1 VTGVEGGHLPA
12 TFAESVAALE
22 ARGRFG
28 IRLGLG
34 RTRALLAAL
43 GHPEQGI
50 RGALIGGTNG
60 KGSVVALV
68 GACLAA
74 AGYRA
79 GETPKPHLVSYR
91 ERIRIAGHPIA
102 PDDFTSLV
110 RAGLP
115 VADRVARRHG
125 PPTEFE
131 LLTALA
137 FRHFADARVD
147 LAVVEV
153 GLGGRL
159 DATHA
164 WDGGVAAITNVD
176 LDHTEHLGPTVELI
190 AREKAAIVMRGDLAI
205 TGATGPALGPLRR
218 RARRV
223 GVALLEV
230 SPAPVLAFDRGGLVV
245 ELPGLGAVRIGLLG
259 RHQAANVA
267 VADAVLDA
275 LGMAGI
281 AHVGPAARRAGYAAA
296 RWPGRLELLDL
307 PGAGPRGADAEV
319 LLDGAHNPAG
329 ARALAAAL
337 DELRPELRGFAGS
350 TAGWAAASR
359 SSGAS
364 VSAPAASSLSP
375 SARRAAPVTL
385 VIGTMAD
392 KDVDGLIA
400 ALGTSRSLAGARVIA
415 TAVPGGRALPPEA
428 LAARWQ
434 AAFPESDVG
443 FAADPIA
450 ALERAVTTAEG
461 PVVVAGSLYLV
472 GAARARFVDDPEL
485 RDPGASG
492 PA

>member
-1 VTGVEGGHLPA
+1 MSGVEGGDLPA
-12 TFAESVAALE
+12 SFTESVAALQ

-68 GACLAA
+68 GACLVAE
-74 AGYRA
+74 GYRA

-91 ERIRIAGHPIA
+91 ERIRIAGHPITA
-102 PDDFTSLV
+102 ADFTRLV

-115 VADRVARRHG
+115 VANEVARRHG

-137 FRHFADARVD
+137 FRHFAGVGVD
-147 LAVVEV
+147 LALVEV

-176 LDHTEHLGPTVELI
+176 LDHTEYLGPTVEAI
-190 AREKAAIVMRGDLAI
+190 AREKAAIIMPGDVAI
-205 TGATGPALGPLRR
+205 TGATGPALGPIRR
-218 RARRV
+218 RARRA
-223 GVALLEV
+223 GVTLVEV
-230 SPAPVLAFDRGGLVV
+230 SPARVLAADRHGLFV
-245 ELPGLGAVRIGLLG
+245 ELPGLGAVRVGLLG

-275 LGMAGI
+275 LGAAGI
-281 AHVGPAARRAGYAAA
+281 AHVGPEARRTGYAAA

-307 PGAGPRGADAEV
+307 PAAGPRGADAEV

-329 ARALAAAL
+329 ARSLAAAL
-337 DELRPELRGFAGS
+337 DELRPELRGFAGG
-350 TAGWAAASR
+350 TV
-359 SSGAS
+359 SGGT
-364 VSAPAASSLSP
+364 VAPAS
-375 SARRAAPVTL
+375 APVTL
-385 VIGTMAD
+385 VIGMMAD

-400 ALGTSRSLAGARVIA
+400 ALGTSRALAGARVIA
-415 TAVPGGRALPPEA
+415 TAVPGARALAPEA
-428 LAARWQ
+428 LAARWHGAHPDADIRVAPDP
-434 AAFPESDVG
+434 AAAVD
-443 FAADPIA
+443 
-450 ALERAVTTAEG
+450 RAVATAEG

-472 GAARARFVDDPEL
+472 GAARARLVDDPEL
-485 RDPGASG
+485 RDPGDAGS
-492 PA
+492 A

>member
-1 VTGVEGGHLPA
+1 MSGAEGDDLPA
-12 TFAESVAALE
+12 SFAGSVAALQ

-43 GHPEQGI
+43 GNPEREI

-74 AGYRA
+74 AGYRV
-79 GETPKPHLVSYR
+79 GETPKPHLVTYR
-91 ERIRIAGHPIA
+91 ERIRVAGRPISA
-102 PDDFTSLV
+102 ADFTRLV

-137 FRHFADARVD
+137 LRHFADQDVD

-176 LDHTEHLGPTVELI
+176 LDHMEHLGPTVEAI
-190 AREKAAIVMRGDLAI
+190 AREKAAIIMPGDLAI
-205 TGATGPALGPLRR
+205 TGAAGVALEPIRR
-218 RARRV
+218 RAGRV
-223 GVALLEV
+223 RAVLVEVA
-230 SPAPVLAFDRGGLVV
+230 PAPVLAADLGGLLVD
-245 ELPGLGAVRIGLLG
+245 LPGLGSTRVGLLG

-275 LGMAGI
+275 LGTAGI
-281 AHVGPAARRAGYAAA
+281 ARVGPDARRAGYAAA
-296 RWPGRLELLDL
+296 RWPGRLELLRL
-307 PGAGPRGADAEV
+307 PGAGPGGSDAEV

-329 ARALAAAL
+329 ARSLAAAL
-337 DELRPELRGFAGS
+337 DELRPLLRGARG
-350 TAGWAAASR
+350 
-359 SSGAS
+359 
-364 VSAPAASSLSP
+364 
-375 SARRAAPVTL
+375 ARRARGARDDRGGGAAPAGTPVTL
-385 VIGTMAD
+385 VVGMMAD
-392 KDVDGLIA
+392 KDVNGVIS
-400 ALGTSRSLAGARVIA
+400 ALRTSSALAGARVVA
-415 TAVPGGRALPPEA
+415 TAVPGGRALGADA
-428 LAARWQ
+428 LAARWR
-434 AAFPESDVG
+434 
-443 FAADPIA
+443 AADGEADIRVEPDPA
-450 ALERAVTTAEG
+450 AAIDRAVATADG

-472 GAARARFVDDPEL
+472 GAARARLVDDPEL
-485 RDPGASG
+485 RDPVA
-492 PA
+492 ATRA

>member
-1 VTGVEGGHLPA
+1 VSGSEGGDLPSS
-12 TFAESVAALE
+12 FAEAVAALQ

-50 RGALIGGTNG
+50 RGALIAGTNG

-68 GACLAA
+68 SACLVA

-91 ERIRIAGHPIA
+91 ERVRIAGTPISA
-102 PDDFTSLV
+102 TEFMRLV
-110 RAGLP
+110 RDGLP
-115 VADRVARRHG
+115 LADRVGRRHG

-137 FRHFADARVD
+137 FRHFADAGVD

-164 WDGGVAAITNVD
+164 WDGGVAVITNVD
-176 LDHTEHLGPTVELI
+176 LDHTEYLGPTVEAI
-190 AREKAAIVMRGDLAI
+190 AREKAAIIMPGDLAI
-205 TGATGPALGPLRR
+205 TGAAGPALGPIRR

-223 GVALLEV
+223 GVPLVEV
-230 SPAPVLAFDRGGLVV
+230 SAAAVRASDRHGLLVD
-245 ELPGLGAVRIGLLG
+245 LPGLRAVRVGLLG

-275 LGMAGI
+275 LATAGI
-281 AHVGPAARRAGYAAA
+281 AQVGAVARRTGYAAA

-329 ARALAAAL
+329 ARSLAAAL
-337 DELRPELRGFAGS
+337 DELRPEMRGAGDGP
-350 TAGWAAASR
+350 AGAAT
-359 SSGAS
+359 
-364 VSAPAASSLSP
+364 
-375 SARRAAPVTL
+375 APVTL
-385 VIGTMAD
+385 VIGMMAD
-392 KDVDGLIA
+392 KDLDGLIA
-400 ALGTSRSLAGARVIA
+400 ALGTSRALAGARVIA
-415 TAVPGGRALPPEA
+415 TAVPGARALRPET

-434 AAFPESDVG
+434 AANPAGTVQVALDP
-443 FAADPIA
+443 AAAID
-450 ALERAVTTAEG
+450 RAVTTAEG

-472 GAARARFVDDPEL
+472 GAVRARLVDDPEL
-485 RDPGASG
+485 RDPADAGSA
-492 PA
+492 

>member
-1 VTGVEGGHLPA
+1 MIRLEGGDLPA
-12 TFAESVAALE
+12 TFAESVAALQ

-43 GHPEQGI
+43 GHPELEI
-50 RGALIGGTNG
+50 RGALVGGTNG

-91 ERIRIAGHPIA
+91 ERIRIAGRPIA
-102 PDDFTSLV
+102 AADFVRLV
-110 RAGLP
+110 RTGLP
-115 VADRVARRHG
+115 IADRVAARHG

-137 FRHFADARVD
+137 FRHFADERVD

-190 AREKAAIVMRGDLAI
+190 AREKAAIIMPGDLAI
-205 TGATGPALGPLRR
+205 TAATGAALGPIRR
-218 RARRV
+218 RARRARV
-223 GVALLEV
+223 SLVEV
-230 SPAPVLAFDRGGLVV
+230 SPVRVLAADRDGLLL
-245 ELPGLGAVRIGLLG
+245 ELPRLGRVRVGLLG

-275 LGMAGI
+275 LGTAGI
-281 AHVGPAARRAGYAAA
+281 AQVGPDARRAGYAAA
-296 RWPGRLELLDL
+296 RWPGRLELLHV
-307 PGAGPRGADAEV
+307 PGAGPGGADAEV

-329 ARALAAAL
+329 ARSLAAAVG
-337 DELRPELRGFAGS
+337 ELRPELRGFG
-350 TAGWAAASR
+350 G
-359 SSGAS
+359 G
-364 VSAPAASSLSP
+364 
-375 SARRAAPVTL
+375 RAAPPPAQVTL
-385 VIGTMAD
+385 VIGMMAD
-392 KDVDGLIA
+392 KDVDGVIA
-400 ALGTSRSLAGARVIA
+400 ALGTTAALAGARVIT
-415 TAVPGGRALPPEA
+415 TAVPGGRAMPAEA
-428 LAARWQ
+428 LAARWR
-434 AAFPESDVG
+434 AAFPGAHVEATG
-443 FAADPIA
+443 EATAAI
-450 ALERAVTTAEG
+450 ERAVSTSDG

-472 GAARARFVDDPEL
+472 GAARAALVDDPDL
-485 RDPGASG
+485 RDPDDAG

>member
-1 VTGVEGGHLPA
+1 VSGVESGDLPIS
-12 TFAESVAALE
+12 FAESVAALQ

-68 GACLAA
+68 GACLVA

-91 ERIRIAGHPIA
+91 ERIRIAGHPITA
-102 PDDFTSLV
+102 AEFTRLV

-115 VADRVARRHG
+115 VADRVARRRG

-137 FRHFADARVD
+137 FRHFADVGVD
-147 LAVVEV
+147 LAIVEV

-176 LDHTEHLGPTVELI
+176 LDHTEHLGPTVEMI
-190 AREKAAIVMRGDLAI
+190 AREKAAIIMPGDLAI
-205 TGATGPALGPLRR
+205 TGAVGPALGPIRR
-218 RARRV
+218 RARRA
-223 GVALLEV
+223 GVNLVEV
-230 SPAPVLAFDRGGLVV
+230 SPAPVLSADRHGLLV
-245 ELPGLGAVRIGLLG
+245 ELPGLGAVRVGLLG

-275 LGMAGI
+275 LGAAGI
-281 AHVGPAARRAGYAAA
+281 AHVGPDARRTGYAAA

-329 ARALAAAL
+329 ARSLAAAL
-337 DELRPELRGFAGS
+337 DELRPELRGFAGAV
-350 TAGWAAASR
+350 AGGAVAGEMVAS
-359 SSGAS
+359 AS
-364 VSAPAASSLSP
+364 AS
-375 SARRAAPVTL
+375 APVTL
-385 VIGTMAD
+385 VIGMMAD

-400 ALGTSRSLAGARVIA
+400 ALGTSRALAGARIIA
-415 TAVPGGRALPPEA
+415 TAVPGARALAPEA
-428 LAARWQ
+428 LAARWH
-434 AAFPESDVG
+434 AAVPDAEVQV
-443 FAADPIA
+443 APDPAA
-450 ALERAVTTAEG
+450 ALDRAVATAEG

-472 GAARARFVDDPEL
+472 GAARARLVDDPEL
-485 RDPGASG
+485 RDPGDAG
-492 PA
+492 RA

>member
-1 VTGVEGGHLPA
+1 MSGAEGDDLPA
-12 TFAESVAALE
+12 SFAGSVAALQ

-43 GHPEQGI
+43 GNPEREL

-74 AGYRA
+74 AGYRV
-79 GETPKPHLVSYR
+79 GETPKPHLVTYR
-91 ERIRIAGHPIA
+91 ERIRVAGRPISA
-102 PDDFTSLV
+102 ADFTRLV

-137 FRHFADARVD
+137 LRHFADQDVD

-176 LDHTEHLGPTVELI
+176 LDHMEHLGPTVEAI
-190 AREKAAIVMRGDLAI
+190 AREKAAIIMPGDLAI
-205 TGATGPALGPLRR
+205 TGAAGVALEPIRR
-218 RARRV
+218 RAGRV
-223 GVALLEV
+223 RAVLVEVA
-230 SPAPVLAFDRGGLVV
+230 PAPVLAADLGGLLGD
-245 ELPGLGAVRIGLLG
+245 LPGLGSTRVGLLG

-275 LGMAGI
+275 LGTAGI
-281 AHVGPAARRAGYAAA
+281 ARVGPDARRAGYAAA
-296 RWPGRLELLDL
+296 RWPGRLELLRL
-307 PGAGPRGADAEV
+307 PGAGPGGSDAEV

-329 ARALAAAL
+329 ARSLAAAL
-337 DELRPELRGFAGS
+337 DELRPLLRGARDDRGAGDVASARGDSGLVASASRIRVTSPACTARSPPGTVSSATRRAPLAGS
-350 TAGWAAASR
+350 TPTARR
-359 SSGAS
+359 SS
-364 VSAPAASSLSP
+364 
-375 SARRAAPVTL
+375 
-385 VIGTMAD
+385 
-392 KDVDGLIA
+392 
-400 ALGTSRSLAGARVIA
+400 A
-415 TAVPGGRALPPEA
+415 T
-428 LAARWQ
+428 
-434 AAFPESDVG
+434 
-443 FAADPIA
+443 
-450 ALERAVTTAEG
+450 G
-461 PVVVAGSLYLV
+461 P
-472 GAARARFVDDPEL
+472 
-485 RDPGASG
+485 
-492 PA
+492 

>member
-137 FRHFADARVD
+137 FRHFADERVD

-205 TGATGPALGPLRR
+205 TGATGSALEPLRR

-230 SPAPVLAFDRGGLVV
+230 SPVRVLAFDRRGLVV
-245 ELPGLGAVRIGLLG
+245 ELPGLGAVRIALLG

-275 LGMAGI
+275 LGVAGI
-281 AHVGPAARRAGYAAA
+281 AHVGPDARRAGYAAA

-350 TAGWAAASR
+350 TASAAAS
-359 SSGAS
+359 
-364 VSAPAASSLSP
+364 
-375 SARRAAPVTL
+375 VTL

-428 LAARWQ
+428 LAARWL

-472 GAARARFVDDPEL
+472 GAARARLVDDPEL

>member
-1 VTGVEGGHLPA
+1 MTEVEGGHLPGS
-12 TFAESVAALE
+12 FAESIVALE

-43 GHPEQGI
+43 GHPEEGV

-102 PDDFTSLV
+102 AAEFTSLV
-110 RAGLP
+110 RGGLP

-125 PPTEFE
+125 SPTEFE

-147 LAVVEV
+147 LAIVEV

-176 LDHTEHLGPTVELI
+176 LDHTEHLGATVELI
-190 AREKAAIVMRGDLAI
+190 AREKAAIVMRGDRAI
-205 TGATGPALGPLRR
+205 TGATGTALGPIRR

-223 GVALLEV
+223 GVRLVEV
-230 SPAPVLAFDRGGLVV
+230 SPAPVLAFDRRGLVV
-245 ELPGLGAVRIGLLG
+245 ELPGLGAARVGLLG

-275 LGMAGI
+275 LGAAGI
-281 AHVGPAARRAGYAAA
+281 AHVGPEARRAGYAAA
-296 RWPGRLELLDL
+296 RWPGRMELLDV
-307 PGAGPRGADAEV
+307 PRAGPRGADAQV

-337 DELRPELRGFAGS
+337 DELRPELRGSGGPGVAP
-350 TAGWAAASR
+350 TAMPVAAR
-359 SSGAS
+359 SD
-364 VSAPAASSLSP
+364 
-375 SARRAAPVTL
+375 APVTL
-385 VIGTMAD
+385 VLGTMAD
-392 KDVDGLIA
+392 KDVDGLVA

-415 TAVPGGRALPPEA
+415 TAIPGGRALAPDA
-428 LAARWQ
+428 LAARWR
-434 AAFPESDVG
+434 AAFPASDVEV
-443 FAADPIA
+443 AADPAA
-450 ALERAVTTAEG
+450 ALDRAVTTAEG

-472 GAARARFVDDPEL
+472 GAARARLVDDPEL
-485 RDPGASG
+485 RDPDVAR

>member
-1 VTGVEGGHLPA
+1 MSGLEGGDLPA
-12 TFAESVAALE
+12 SFTESVAALQ

-60 KGSVVALV
+60 KGSVVAFV

-74 AGYRA
+74 EGYRA

-91 ERIRIAGHPIA
+91 ERIRIAGHPITA
-102 PDDFTSLV
+102 AEFTRLV

-115 VADRVARRHG
+115 VTNEVARRHG

-137 FRHFADARVD
+137 FRHFADVGVD

-164 WDGGVAAITNVD
+164 WDGGVAVITNVD
-176 LDHTEHLGPTVELI
+176 LDHTEYLGPTVEAI
-190 AREKAAIVMRGDLAI
+190 AREKAAIIMPGDLAT
-205 TGATGPALGPLRR
+205 TGATGPALGPIRR
-218 RARRV
+218 RARRA
-223 GVALLEV
+223 GVTLVEV
-230 SPAPVLAFDRGGLVV
+230 SPARVLAADRHGLLVG
-245 ELPGLGAVRIGLLG
+245 LPGLGAVRVGLLG

-275 LGMAGI
+275 LGAAGI
-281 AHVGPAARRAGYAAA
+281 AHVGPDARRTGYAAA

-329 ARALAAAL
+329 ARSLAAAL
-337 DELRPELRGFAGS
+337 DELRPELRGFAGG
-350 TAGWAAASR
+350 TVA
-359 SSGAS
+359 
-364 VSAPAASSLSP
+364 SAP
-375 SARRAAPVTL
+375 APVTL
-385 VIGTMAD
+385 VIGMMAD

-400 ALGTSRSLAGARVIA
+400 ALGTSRALAGARVIA
-415 TAVPGGRALPPEA
+415 TAVPGARALAPEA
-428 LAARWQ
+428 LAARWHGAVPDADVRVAPDP
-434 AAFPESDVG
+434 AAAVD
-443 FAADPIA
+443 
-450 ALERAVTTAEG
+450 RAVATAEG

-472 GAARARFVDDPEL
+472 GAARARLVDDPEL
-485 RDPGASG
+485 RDPGDAG
-492 PA
+492 WA

>member
-1 VTGVEGGHLPA
+1 VSGAEDADLRA
-12 TFAESVAALE
+12 SFAASVAALQ

-34 RTRALLAAL
+34 RTRELLAAL
-43 GHPEQGI
+43 GSPERQI
-50 RGALIGGTNG
+50 RGALVGGTNG

-79 GETPKPHLVSYR
+79 GETPKPHLVTYR
-91 ERIRIAGHPIA
+91 ERIRIAGHPISA
-102 PDDFTSLV
+102 AAFASLV
-110 RAGLP
+110 AAGLP

-137 FRHFADARVD
+137 FRHFADQGVD
-147 LAVVEV
+147 LAIVEV

-164 WDGGVAAITNVD
+164 WDGGVVAITNVD
-176 LDHTEHLGPTVELI
+176 LDHTEHLGPTVEAI
-190 AREKAAIVMRGDLAI
+190 AREKAAIIMPGDIAI
-205 TGATGPALGPLRR
+205 TGAGGPALGPIRR
-218 RARRV
+218 RARRARV
-223 GVALLEV
+223 SLLEV
-230 SPAPVLAFDRGGLVV
+230 SPAPVLAADRHGLLV
-245 ELPGLGAVRIGLLG
+245 ELPGLGATRVGLLG

-275 LGMAGI
+275 LAAAGI
-281 AHVGPAARRAGYAAA
+281 AHVGPDARRAGYAAA

-319 LLDGAHNPAG
+319 LFDGAHNPAG

-337 DELRPELRGFAGS
+337 DELRPELRGGAADPA
-350 TAGWAAASR
+350 TAPGRPSPSRAAT
-359 SSGAS
+359 
-364 VSAPAASSLSP
+364 PAARP
-375 SARRAAPVTL
+375 WAQAPVTL
-385 VIGTMAD
+385 VVGVMAD

-400 ALGTSRSLAGARVIA
+400 ALVTSRALAGARVIV
-415 TAVPGGRALPPEA
+415 TAVPGSRAMAPEA
-428 LAARWQ
+428 LAARWR
-434 AAFPESDVG
+434 AAVPEMEIRVVP
-443 FAADPIA
+443 DPA
-450 ALERAVTTAEG
+450 SAVDRAVASAEG

-472 GAARARFVDDPEL
+472 GAARARLVDDPEL
-485 RDPGASG
+485 RDPADAV

>member
-1 VTGVEGGHLPA
+1 MTGVGGGDLPA
-12 TFAESVAALE
+12 TFAESVLALQ

-43 GHPEQGI
+43 GHPEAGV
-50 RGALIGGTNG
+50 RGVLVGGTNG

-79 GETPKPHLVSYR
+79 GESPKPHLVTYR

-102 PDDFTSLV
+102 AADFTSLV

-115 VADRVARRHG
+115 VADRVAGRHG

-137 FRHFADARVD
+137 FRHFANAGVD

-176 LDHTEHLGPTVELI
+176 LDHMEHLGPTVEAI
-190 AREKAAIVMRGDLAI
+190 AHEKAAIIMPGDLAV
-205 TGATGPALGPLRR
+205 TGAQDAALGPVRR

-223 GVALLEV
+223 HVPLVEVRPAL
-230 SPAPVLAFDRGGLVV
+230 VLAADRRGLLV
-245 ELPGLGAVRIGLLG
+245 ELPGLGAVRVALLG
-259 RHQAANVA
+259 RHQAANIA

-275 LGMAGI
+275 LGAVGI
-281 AHVGPAARRAGYAAA
+281 AQVGVDARRAGYAAA
-296 RWPGRLELLDL
+296 RWPGRMELLEL
-307 PGAGPRGADAEV
+307 PGAGPGGSDAEV

-337 DELRPELRGFAGS
+337 DELRPELRGSGGGTGS
-350 TAGWAAASR
+350 PRGRVT
-359 SSGAS
+359 
-364 VSAPAASSLSP
+364 SAPTGAT
-375 SARRAAPVTL
+375 SAPTGAAPVTL
-385 VIGTMAD
+385 VIGMMGD
-392 KDVDGLIA
+392 KDVDGVIA

-415 TAVPGGRALPPEA
+415 TAVSGGRALGPEV

-434 AAFPESDVG
+434 AAFPDAVVRVAPDP
-443 FAADPIA
+443 AA
-450 ALERAVTTAEG
+450 AVDGAVAGAEG

-472 GAARARFVDDPEL
+472 GAARARLVDDPEL
-485 RDPGASG
+485 RDPDPAG

>member
-1 VTGVEGGHLPA
+1 VTGAGADHLPA
-12 TFAESVAALE
+12 SFAESVVALE

-91 ERIRIAGHPIA
+91 ERIRIAGHLIA
-102 PDDFTSLV
+102 AADFTGLV

-115 VADRVARRHG
+115 VADRVAGRHG

-147 LAVVEV
+147 LAIVEV

-176 LDHTEHLGPTVELI
+176 LDHTEHLGATVELI
-190 AREKAAIVMRGDLAI
+190 AREKAAIVMRGDLAV
-205 TGATGPALGPLRR
+205 TGATGSALGPIRR

-223 GVALLEV
+223 GVSMVEV
-230 SPAPVLAFDRGGLVV
+230 GPAPVLAFDRHGLVV
-245 ELPGLGAVRIGLLG
+245 ELSGLGAVRVGLLG
-259 RHQAANVA
+259 RHQAENVA

-275 LGMAGI
+275 LGAAGI
-281 AHVGPAARRAGYAAA
+281 AHVGPEARRAGYAAA
-296 RWPGRLELLDL
+296 RWPGRMELLDL
-307 PGAGPRGADAEV
+307 PGAGPRGADAQV

-337 DELRPELRGFAGS
+337 DELRPELRGSG
-350 TAGWAAASR
+350 GAATPVA
-359 SSGAS
+359 ATP
-364 VSAPAASSLSP
+364 VAASSSAP
-375 SARRAAPVTL
+375 SAAPVTL

-392 KDVDGLIA
+392 KDVDGLVA

-415 TAVPGGRALPPEA
+415 TAVPGGRAMAPGA

-434 AAFPESDVG
+434 AAFPASDVQV
-443 FAADPIA
+443 AVDPAA
-450 ALERAVTTAEG
+450 ALDRAVTTAEG

-472 GAARARFVDDPEL
+472 GAARAHLVDDPEL
-485 RDPGASG
+485 RDPDVAG

>member
-1 VTGVEGGHLPA
+1 MSGVEGSDLPV
-12 TFAESVAALE
+12 FYAESVAALQ

-34 RTRALLAAL
+34 RTRALLAAM
-43 GHPEQGI
+43 GHPERGI

-74 AGYRA
+74 EGYRA

-102 PDDFTSLV
+102 AGEFTRLV

-137 FRHFADARVD
+137 FGHFADVGVD
-147 LAVVEV
+147 LAIVEV

-176 LDHTEHLGPTVELI
+176 LDHTEYLGPTVEAI
-190 AREKAAIVMRGDLAI
+190 AREKAAIIMPGDLAI
-205 TGATGPALGPLRR
+205 SGAAGPAGGPIRR
-218 RARRV
+218 RARRA
-223 GVALLEV
+223 GVTLVEV
-230 SPAPVLAFDRGGLVV
+230 SPAPVLAADRHGLLV
-245 ELPGLGAVRIGLLG
+245 ELPGLGAIRVGLLG

-275 LGMAGI
+275 LDTAVI
-281 AHVGPAARRAGYAAA
+281 AHVGPDARRRGYAAA
-296 RWPGRLELLDL
+296 RWPGRLELLTL

-329 ARALAAAL
+329 ARSLAAAL
-337 DELRPELRGFAGS
+337 DELRPELRGFAGA
-350 TAGWAAASR
+350 TVGGGTVAGGTVAS
-359 SSGAS
+359 AS
-364 VSAPAASSLSP
+364 
-375 SARRAAPVTL
+375 APVTL
-385 VIGTMAD
+385 VIGMMAD

-400 ALGTSRSLAGARVIA
+400 ALGTSRVLAGARVVA
-415 TAVPGGRALPPEA
+415 TAVPGARALAPEA
-428 LAARWQ
+428 LAARWH
-434 AAFPESDVG
+434 AAIPDAEVQVAPDP
-443 FAADPIA
+443 AAA
-450 ALERAVTTAEG
+450 VERAVAIAEG

-472 GAARARFVDDPEL
+472 GAARARLVDDPDL
-485 RDPGASG
+485 RDPGDAG
-492 PA
+492 WG

>member
-1 VTGVEGGHLPA
+1 VTGAGADHLPA
-12 TFAESVAALE
+12 SFAESVVALE

-102 PDDFTSLV
+102 AADFTGLV

-115 VADRVARRHG
+115 VADRVAGRHG

-147 LAVVEV
+147 LAIVEV

-176 LDHTEHLGPTVELI
+176 LDHTEHLGATVELI
-190 AREKAAIVMRGDLAI
+190 AREKAAIVMRGDLAV
-205 TGATGPALGPLRR
+205 TGATGPALGPIRR

-223 GVALLEV
+223 GVSMVEV
-230 SPAPVLAFDRGGLVV
+230 GPAPVLAFDRHGLVV
-245 ELPGLGAVRIGLLG
+245 ELPGLGAVRVGLLG

-275 LGMAGI
+275 LGAAGI
-281 AHVGPAARRAGYAAA
+281 AHVGPEARRAGYAAA
-296 RWPGRLELLDL
+296 RWPGRMELLDL
-307 PGAGPRGADAEV
+307 PGAGPRGADAQV

-337 DELRPELRGFAGS
+337 DELRPELRGAGGAATPVATTPVAA
-350 TAGWAAASR
+350 TAVVA
-359 SSGAS
+359 SSGA
-364 VSAPAASSLSP
+364 P
-375 SARRAAPVTL
+375 SGAPVTL

-392 KDVDGLIA
+392 KDVDGLVA

-415 TAVPGGRALPPEA
+415 TAVPGGRAMAPGA

-434 AAFPESDVG
+434 AAFPASDVQV
-443 FAADPIA
+443 AVDPAA
-450 ALERAVTTAEG
+450 ALDRAVTIAEG

-472 GAARARFVDDPEL
+472 GAARARLVDDPEL
-485 RDPGASG
+485 RDPDVAG

>member
-1 VTGVEGGHLPA
+1 MSGAEGDDLPA
-12 TFAESVAALE
+12 SFAGSVAALQ

-43 GHPEQGI
+43 GSPERDI
-50 RGALIGGTNG
+50 RGVLIGGTNG

-68 GACLAA
+68 SACLAA
-74 AGYRA
+74 AGYRV

-91 ERIRIAGHPIA
+91 ERIRVAGRPIPA
-102 PDDFTSLV
+102 ADFARLV

-125 PPTEFE
+125 APTEFE

-137 FRHFADARVD
+137 FRHFADEEVD

-176 LDHTEHLGPTVELI
+176 LDHMEHLGPTVEAI
-190 AREKAAIVMRGDLAI
+190 AREKAAIIMPGDLAI
-205 TGATGPALGPLRR
+205 TGAAGTALGPIRR
-218 RARRV
+218 RAGRV
-223 GVALLEV
+223 GVVLVEV
-230 SPAPVLAFDRGGLVV
+230 VPVPVLAADLRGLLVD
-245 ELPGLGAVRIGLLG
+245 LPSLGSTRVSLLG

-275 LGMAGI
+275 LGTAGI
-281 AHVGPAARRAGYAAA
+281 AEVGPDARRAGYALA
-296 RWPGRLELLDL
+296 RWPGRLELLQL
-307 PGAGPRGADAEV
+307 PGGGPGGSAAEV

-329 ARALAAAL
+329 ARSLASAL
-337 DELRPELRGFAGS
+337 DELRPLLRGARG
-350 TAGWAAASR
+350 TRARGD
-359 SSGAS
+359 
-364 VSAPAASSLSP
+364 
-375 SARRAAPVTL
+375 RRAEADPARARVTL
-385 VIGTMAD
+385 VVGMMAD
-392 KDVDGLIA
+392 KDVDGVIA
-400 ALGTSRSLAGARVIA
+400 ALRTSSALDGARVIA
-415 TAVPGGRALPPEA
+415 TAVPGARALGPDA
-428 LAARWQ
+428 LAARWL
-434 AAFPESDVG
+434 
-443 FAADPIA
+443 AADAEADVQVAPEPVA
-450 ALERAVTTAEG
+450 AIDRAVATAEG

-472 GAARARFVDDPEL
+472 GAARARLVDDPEL
-485 RDPGASG
+485 RDPVAPT